1 MTRSQSRAARR
12 WRWVIVIA
20 TALVAAVTFTLLV
33 WGRPQVVVYPTTDFA
48 GLPISAA
55 SSAPAKAPS
64 CVSLRG
70 VNGVTGPVDEP
81 CGTPASTFR
90 VIGRVAQA
98 SQCVPDADLTYSWTA
113 NRSSGTMC
121 LDYDWVADQC
131 LRISDNAVSKVDCTD
146 RAAVRPELAIIG
158 AVDVSYCLGGG
169 IAHRVRHFTVCT
181 LAGDKDCNRRTHG
194 T

>member
-1 MTRSQSRAARR
+1 MTRSQSPAVRP

-33 WGRPQVVVYPTTDFA
+33 RGRPQVLLYPTTDFV
-48 GLPISAA
+48 GLPISAG
-55 SSAPAKAPS
+55 SSAPAKAPP

-70 VNGVTGPVDEP
+70 VIGPVDEP

-113 NRSSGTMC
+113 AQSSGTMC

-131 LRISDNAVSKVDCTD
+131 LHISDNAVSKVDCTD
-146 RAAVRPELAIIG
+146 RAAVRPQLAIIG

-181 LAGDKDCNRRTHG
+181 LAGNKDCNGRTRG

>member
-1 MTRSQSRAARR
+1 
-12 WRWVIVIA
+12 
-20 TALVAAVTFTLLV
+20 L
-33 WGRPQVVVYPTTDFA
+33 
-48 GLPISAA
+48 
-55 SSAPAKAPS
+55 SAPAKAPP

-70 VNGVTGPVDEP
+70 VIGPVDEP

-113 NRSSGTMC
+113 AQSSGTMC

-131 LRISDNAVSKVDCTD
+131 LHISDNAVSKVDCTD
-146 RAAVRPELAIIG
+146 RAAVRPQLAIIG

-181 LAGDKDCNRRTHG
+181 LAGNKDCNGRTRG